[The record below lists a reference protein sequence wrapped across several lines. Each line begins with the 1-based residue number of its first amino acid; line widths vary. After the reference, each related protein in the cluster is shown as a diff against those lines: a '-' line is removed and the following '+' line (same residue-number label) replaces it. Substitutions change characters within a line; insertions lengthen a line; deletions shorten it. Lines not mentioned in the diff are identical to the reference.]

1 MNNLSD
7 TLITADINA
16 ANLFSIAGM
25 LREFASDNHADIMS
39 NQVHHQAL
47 NQGISPDVGYDA
59 LEAQTMQFTAPV
71 LVIADIAAIMLDVR
85 DGKAQ
90 SKGIAGIER
99 TTEDGMESAIKHL
112 MAAWSP
118 FILEATRVVEED
130 AQNRANEFDKTNR
143 FRTGEAGPESMN

>member
-25 LREFASDNHADIMS
+25 LREFDSADHADIMS
-39 NQVHHQAL
+39 SQVHHQAL
-47 NQGISPDVGYDA
+47 KQGIGPDLNYDS
-59 LEAQTMQFTAPV
+59 LNAQTMQFTAPV